1 MKAKQFLLG
10 ACVASAVSSAAISSA
25 GADIRIETLTPPLPL
40 TIIGWTAYD
49 PNSAE
54 GLEANGIAFSNA
66 LYDGYL
72 DLSAAR
78 RAAWDPKD
86 GEHFNHKART
96 AARRSLVLPDWPT
109 DRDLSDSDRA
119 VFKSALDFMNTGFDR
134 GAREVV
140 PGAAARAQ
148 VAYDCWIEATEFDRE
163 DEARDCRQAFWN
175 AMDEVSAAADYE
187 LTDGDLRRRKAPMMA
202 AVPAQPEGFL
212 VYFEWDKTTLT
223 PAGQAALLEG
233 IRAAQDRP
241 DSQVML
247 IGHADRSGA
256 AGYNQGLSEQRAL
269 VVIQALTEAGVARS
283 RISWDAVGETQPLV
297 PTADGVREQGN
308 RVVEID
314 LL

>member
-1 MKAKQFLLG
+1 MKAKLFLLG
-10 ACVASAVSSAAISSA
+10 ACVAGALSAMSPAASASV
-25 GADIRIETLTPPLPL
+25 GIETLSPPLPL

-54 GLEANGIAFSNA
+54 GLEPTGIAFSNA

-72 DLSAAR
+72 DLSKAR

-86 GEHFNHKART
+86 GELFNHKART
-96 AARRSLVLPDWPT
+96 AARRSLVLPDWPS
-109 DRDLSDSDRA
+109 DRDLPDSDRA
-119 VFKSALDFMNTGFDR
+119 VFKSALDFMNSGFDR

-148 VAYDCWIEATEFDRE
+148 VAYDCWIEAAEFERE
-163 DEARDCRQAFWN
+163 DEIKDCRQAFWD
-175 AMDEVSAAADYE
+175 AMDEVSAAADYA
-187 LTDGDLRRRKAPMMA
+187 LTDADFRRRKAPMMA
-202 AVPAQPEGFL
+202 AVPAQPEGYL
-212 VYFEWDKTTLT
+212 VYFEWDKTSLT

-233 IRAAQDRP
+233 IRAAQNRP
-241 DSQVML
+241 DTEIML

-256 AGYNQGLSEQRAL
+256 PGYNQGLSEQRAL
-269 VVIQALTEAGVARS
+269 VVIQALTEAGVTRS
-283 RISWDAVGETQPLV
+283 RIAWDAVGENQPLV